1 MFLTAK
7 GHVLVIGQAD
17 STLAASFKATGRRR
31 IPHGVAFVTSSL
43 INNQLSLI
51 LPSQFEIDVAPKA
64 QSLYLFQYKSLS
76 FESGPDL
83 GMERGSM
90 LVAQNVGTEPIQNP
104 FQ

>member
-7 GHVLVIGQAD
+7 GHVLVTGQAD
-17 STLAASFKATGRRR
+17 STLAASFKATGRCR

-64 QSLYLFQYKSLS
+64 QSLYLFQCKSLTVLN
-76 FESGPDL
+76 L
-83 GMERGSM
+83 GQTWGWKEGACLGRRR
-90 LVAQNVGTEPIQNP
+90 
-104 FQ
+104 